1 MTSKQIAVQYIGQ
14 KIDNPESI
22 FNNID
27 TFKSILPW
35 CRDAAR
41 EYFSTQKSKM
51 FLLDHIDDV
60 ASIVDEYL
68 ISRTSK
74 MYNKALISQNK
85 LFRNLC
91 SSEKT
96 VAWIIDRWINT
107 FINLTSNRA
116 YKEYIDILKI
126 KIIWNDREYQS
137 KNNSNIEDI
146 LEIERV
152 KKLSNQ
158 EKIKLLK
165 EVWKQS
171 CYDDFDEYEMKYLCD
186 KLDLNLDQI
195 FENKDYLSKLNL
207 RKLKVVNCN
216 FQLEV
221 II

>member
-1 MTSKQIAVQYIGQ
+1 
-14 KIDNPESI
+14 
-22 FNNID
+22 
-27 TFKSILPW
+27 
-35 CRDAAR
+35 
-41 EYFSTQKSKM
+41 M

-137 KNNSNIEDI
+137 TNNSNIEDI
-146 LEIERV
+146 FEIERV

>member
-74 MYNKALISQNK
+74 MYNKALISQNSCVF
-85 LFRNLC
+85 LLLQLC
-91 SSEKT
+91 
-96 VAWIIDRWINT
+96 
-107 FINLTSNRA
+107 L
-116 YKEYIDILKI
+116 
-126 KIIWNDREYQS
+126 
-137 KNNSNIEDI
+137 
-146 LEIERV
+146 
-152 KKLSNQ
+152 
-158 EKIKLLK
+158 
-165 EVWKQS
+165 
-171 CYDDFDEYEMKYLCD
+171 
-186 KLDLNLDQI
+186 LNLNSIYQWKI
-195 FENKDYLSKLNL
+195 LSLL
-207 RKLKVVNCN
+207 SLKCR
-216 FQLEV
+216 
-221 II
+221 